1 MGINLNNIV
10 FSGRLADDA
19 QTRSTQSGR
28 LVTGFRMFVT
38 FRLSRDQQTGEWSED
53 GFWIDVEKW
62 EPQNA
67 QPRPI
72 AKGEE
77 VVVVGKIREHAW
89 QDNEGRDRRSLRV
102 VASEVRPV
110 SKPKAQQ
117 GAEPQNGGYGY
128 APQSQQQRPAQNA
141 GYGGYSAPPKSAPPP
156 QPQSAPPMP
165 AFPPPQPQS
174 APPMPAFQ
182 PPQPDVTDDD
192 LPF

>member
-1 MGINLNNIV
+1 MTLNLNNVV

-28 LVTGFRMFVT
+28 LVTSFRIFVT

-67 QPRPI
+67 QPRPM

-117 GAEPQNGGYGY
+117 GAAQTPQNGGYGY
-128 APQSQQQRPAQNA
+128 APQPQQQRPAQNA

-156 QPQSAPPMP
+156 QQQRQQA
-165 AFPPPQPQS
+165 

-182 PPQPDVTDDD
+182 PPQPEVTDDD

>member
-1 MGINLNNIV
+1 MTINLNNVV

-28 LVTGFRMFVT
+28 LVTGFRIFVT

-67 QPRPI
+67 QPRPM

-110 SKPKAQQ
+110 SKPKSQQ
-117 GAEPQNGGYGY
+117 GAAQTPQNGGYGY
-128 APQSQQQRPAQNA
+128 APQPQQQQRPAQNA

-156 QPQSAPPMP
+156 QPRQQA
-165 AFPPPQPQS
+165 

-182 PPQPDVTDDD
+182 PPQPEVTDDD